1 MAIDCMNIDIVI
13 VPLPSQTWKNKAL
26 SFIIFLV
33 DLLFIKY
40 LNLVGLINLVFWLLH
55 IGHFTYIY
63 DFKDY
68 NFIIFYSINII
79 QLVRHIVFV
88 GKDLGSLGSIPT
100 EYILG
105 EKRWTLCVIKS
116 QTED

>member
-13 VPLPSQTWKNKAL
+13 VPLPSQTWKHKAL
-26 SFIIFLV
+26 SLIYLV
-33 DLLFIKY
+33 NLLFIKY
-40 LNLVGLINLVFWLLH
+40 LDLVDLINMVFWLLH

-88 GKDLGSLGSIPT
+88 GKDLGSIPT